1 MTKED
6 GGLLAFRVLNEI
18 GIISQLSRTALERAC
33 GEKLSAAGF
42 GVLHHLSR
50 LPAETHGAWG
60 PARLARAFQVTK
72 GAMTNTLQRLE
83 AEGFVRIAGAP
94 DDARAKI
101 VTLTAKGTKA
111 RDAVLA
117 RLAPYL
123 AEALSNLGAETF
135 SALLPGLAKLRAYLD
150 AASQR

>member
-1 MTKED
+1 MTKEI

-18 GIISQLSRTALERAC
+18 GIIAQLSRTALERAC

-50 LPAETHGAWG
+50 LPAGTHGDWG

-83 AEGFVRIAGAP
+83 AEGYVRIAGAP

-111 RDAVLA
+111 RNAVLS
-117 RLAPYL
+117 RLAPQL
-123 AEALSNLGAETF
+123 AQTLSSVGAETF
-135 SALLPGLAKLRAYLD
+135 STLLPGLAKLRAHLD
-150 AASQR
+150 AARER